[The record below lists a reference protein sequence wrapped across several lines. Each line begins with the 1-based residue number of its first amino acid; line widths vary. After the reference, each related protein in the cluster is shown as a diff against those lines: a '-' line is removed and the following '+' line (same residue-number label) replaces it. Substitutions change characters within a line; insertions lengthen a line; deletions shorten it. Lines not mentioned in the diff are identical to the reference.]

1 MQLFLNIVLAR
12 SALILSILLT
22 IILLLRLGR
31 KIRPETRMGRMLAPL
46 FARLAPL
53 DKWLR
58 SIHIPLGVALVV
70 TGLVHGLLSSE
81 SVLSVN
87 LGTVT
92 LVLSVLLGLSFMF
105 RKALKKRG
113 WMVWHRGLTALFVG
127 ALVLHIVN
135 VGGFIPNLAET
146 AFFSDN
152 ATQLASIQ
160 SAQDPN
166 QVSLDTNAAPS
177 ASSDNASAGSA
188 SASGATSAPASAAA
202 QTGDT
207 EAQGTAS
214 AWLSGL
220 LGGGSSS
227 ESTQATASSA
237 ASTAAPDTAAP
248 AAAPAAASDTA
259 PSTAA
264 SSATA
269 SDISPSTTVSPAT
282 TPASETPVATPTAT
296 PTATPVATPAA
307 TPAAAGKYKDGVY
320 TASARGYGPD
330 LTVQVTLANDLIT
343 DIQIVS
349 HNERNARYYARP
361 MQIVPQEI
369 IDTQSTDVDIVSGA
383 TRTSNGIM
391 NAVDAALAQAAN

>member
-12 SALILSILLT
+12 AALILSILLT
-22 IILLLRLGR
+22 IILLLRVGR
-31 KIRPETRMGRMLAPL
+31 KINPETRMGRMLAPL
-46 FARLAPL
+46 FARLTPL

-105 RKALKKRG
+105 RKVLKKRG

-146 AFFSDN
+146 AFFSEN
-152 ATQLASIQ
+152 ATQVASLQI
-160 SAQDPN
+160 AQDAS
-166 QVSLDTNAAPS
+166 QVSQDTNALPS
-177 ASSDNASAGSA
+177 ASADSA
-188 SASGATSAPASAAA
+188 SANGATSATASAAA

-214 AWLSGL
+214 AWLAGL

-227 ESTQATASSA
+227 ESTQAVASSA
-237 ASTAAPDTAAP
+237 ASTAAPDTATP
-248 AAAPAAASDTA
+248 AASTAAAS
-259 PSTAA
+259 PSV
-264 SSATA
+264 SATA
-269 SDISPSTTVSPAT
+269 APT
-282 TPASETPVATPTAT
+282 SETPAPTPTTT
-296 PTATPVATPAA
+296 PTTN
-307 TPAAAGKYKDGVY
+307 GKYKDGVY
-320 TASARGYGPD
+320 TASARGYGPN
-330 LTVQVTLANDLIT
+330 LTVQVTIANDLIT

-391 NAVDAALAQAAN
+391 NAVAAALAQAAN